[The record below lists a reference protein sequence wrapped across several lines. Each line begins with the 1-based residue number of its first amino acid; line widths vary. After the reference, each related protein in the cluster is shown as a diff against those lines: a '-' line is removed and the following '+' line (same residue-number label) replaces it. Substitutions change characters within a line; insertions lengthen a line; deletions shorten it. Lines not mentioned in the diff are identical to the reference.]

1 MVLIEGVLTALE
13 ILADP
18 TILAFIF
25 LGTVMGLIFGAL
37 PGLGGATA
45 IALLIPLT
53 FGLDPYT
60 AFVLMAAAQGGATF
74 GGSISA
80 ILINVP
86 GTAPNAATLL
96 DGHPLTQKGQANAAL
111 GASAASSAIGAL
123 IGLGVLVL
131 SLPVIRQVLRL
142 FGSPEFFLMAVFGLV
157 ILAVVTEGP
166 LINGLIAGSIG
177 VLISFIGM
185 NPVTGGTRYTFGTT
199 YLLDGLSLI
208 PIIIGLFAIGEM
220 LKLQSENKT
229 ISAVSSSVGGSAFD
243 GIRETF
249 RNKVTLFKSAII
261 GTVIGLVPAV
271 GGVVANFIAYMNA
284 SQSTTDDNQ
293 FGEGDIRGV
302 IASESANDAKDG
314 GAMIPTI
321 AFGIPGSAVWAVI
334 LGAFIVHGFTPG
346 PRLLEE
352 EMGLIFVIIFALII
366 SNVLTSTIGI
376 LTAEHLSKITNTN
389 INLIGPPIIGIALLG
404 AFIYQL
410 VFLDVV
416 VAALFGIIGYVMILY
431 GISRVSLLIGFVLGP
446 LAEVYFHQSLQLSG
460 GSYMIFFESY
470 VSLAIVLA
478 IVLSLGY
485 ALNDIAGTV
494 CGRTSE

>member
-1 MVLIEGVLTALE
+1 MVILEGVLAALE

-18 TILAFIF
+18 VVLGFIL
-25 LGTVMGLIFGAL
+25 LGTVMGLTFGAL

-96 DGHPLTQKGQANAAL
+96 DGHPLTQKGEANVAL

-131 SLPVIRQVLRL
+131 SLPIIRQVLRL
-142 FGSPEFFLMAVFGLV
+142 FGSPEFFLMALFGLV
-157 ILAVVTEGP
+157 ILGVVTEGP

-177 VLISFIGM
+177 VLISFVGM
-185 NPVTGGTRYTFGTT
+185 NPVTGGTRFTFGTT

-208 PIIIGLFAIGEM
+208 PIIIGLFAIGEL
-220 LKLQSENKT
+220 LKLHSENKT
-229 ISAVSSSVGGSAFD
+229 IAAVSPSVGGSALD
-243 GIRETF
+243 GVRAAIHHK
-249 RNKVTLFKSAII
+249 KVLVKSAII
-261 GTVIGLVPAV
+261 GTIIGLVPAV

-284 SQSTTDDNQ
+284 SQSAENNEE
-293 FGEGDIRGV
+293 FGKGDIRGV

-352 EMGLIFVIIFALII
+352 EMSLIFLIIIALLI
-366 SNVLTSTIGI
+366 SNVLTSVIGVLSAKHI
-376 LTAEHLSKITNTN
+376 SKITNTD
-389 INLIGPPIIGIALLG
+389 INLIGPPVIGIALLG
-404 AFIYQL
+404 AYIYQL
-410 VFLDVV
+410 VFMDVV
-416 VAALFGIIGYVMILY
+416 VAAIFGILGYLMILY
-431 GISRVSLLIGFVLGP
+431 SISRVSLLIGFVLGP
-446 LAEVYFHQSLQLSG
+446 LAEVYFHQSLQLSQ
-460 GSYMIFFESY
+460 GSYTIFFESY
-470 VSLAIVLA
+470 VSLIIIGA
-478 IVLSLGY
+478 IVLSLAY
-485 ALNDIAGTV
+485 ALNDIVGMFREKAGQ
-494 CGRTSE
+494 